1 MEFKQGQ
8 KFVNAKYD
16 RLTYEVDG
24 TSSGTNRVIVFLDGF
39 IDSVMY
45 KTNGD
50 IVELINNGTWK
61 IC

>member
-1 MEFKQGQ
+1 MEFKLGQ
-8 KFVNAKYD
+8 KFVNAKYGC
-16 RLTYEVDG
+16 LTYEVDG
-24 TSSGTNRVIVFLDGF
+24 TSYDTNRIIEFLNGSF
-39 IDSVMY
+39 ISVLF

>member
-1 MEFKQGQ
+1 MEFKNGQ
-8 KFVNAKYD
+8 KFVNARYS
-16 RLTYEVDG
+16 RLTYKIDG